1 MAHIDQHL
9 SFLSGKRL
17 LLACSGGVDS
27 VVLAHL
33 AQAAGLDIDLA
44 HCNFGLRGVESEGD
58 EAFVR
63 QLAQTMGVGI
73 MVRTFDTENHALT
86 HRGSI
91 QMAAREL
98 RYQWF
103 DALMDEKGYDHLL
116 TAHQGDDNLETF
128 LINLSRG
135 TGIDG
140 LLGIPEVNGR
150 VVRPLLP
157 FFREDILAYAKGKG
171 LLWRED
177 NSNTDHKY
185 LRNKIR
191 HTVLPPLRGL
201 HPTFPQNFVRTL
213 SNLQGVHALM
223 ENHLG
228 EIVERL
234 FEEREEAQWF
244 SISDLQTLHLRIA
257 YLIGLFQGYGLSE
270 AREV

>member
-1 MAHIDQHL
+1 MSPFRWAAPLRPSPTPKGNTRNACSRPRPCDRLWDKEAHNSYFCKMLTRFMAHIDQHL

-103 DALMDEKGYDHLL
+103 DALMDEKG
-116 TAHQGDDNLETF
+116 
-128 LINLSRG
+128 
-135 TGIDG
+135 
-140 LLGIPEVNGR
+140 
-150 VVRPLLP
+150 
-157 FFREDILAYAKGKG
+157 
-171 LLWRED
+171 
-177 NSNTDHKY
+177 
-185 LRNKIR
+185 
-191 HTVLPPLRGL
+191 
-201 HPTFPQNFVRTL
+201 
-213 SNLQGVHALM
+213 
-223 ENHLG
+223 
-228 EIVERL
+228 
-234 FEEREEAQWF
+234 
-244 SISDLQTLHLRIA
+244 
-257 YLIGLFQGYGLSE
+257 
-270 AREV
+270 